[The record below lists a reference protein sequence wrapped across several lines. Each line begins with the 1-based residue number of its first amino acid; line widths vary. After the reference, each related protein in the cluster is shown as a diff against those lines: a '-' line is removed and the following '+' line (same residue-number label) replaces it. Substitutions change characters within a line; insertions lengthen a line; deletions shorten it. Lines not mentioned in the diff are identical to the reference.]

1 MNKRNKL
8 IRIATAGSVDN
19 GKSTLIGRLLYD
31 TKSLASDKIEA
42 IRKQSAARGY
52 DYLDF
57 SLATD
62 GLVAEREQG
71 ITIDVAHIY
80 FATPQSR
87 YIIADTPGHEEYT
100 RNMVTGASTSDVALI
115 LVDARKGITEQTIRH
130 FYISH
135 LLRMQ
140 KILIVVNKM
149 DLVDYSQDVFDTICY
164 DFKSLLAKT
173 DYDPFRV
180 EYLPIS
186 ALYGENVISS
196 SLAMPWYEGSTM
208 LSWLDN
214 LQLEKD
220 YYRSARFQ
228 VQYVLR
234 PKTHQFH
241 DFRGLTGMLTGSNLR
256 KGDKVTVLPGGKQTV
271 ISSIH
276 FHDQEYLEA
285 EAGSSITLVLEDDLD
300 VSRGDMIVKSG
311 QLPQEDNSLKAT
323 LCQVNK
329 SSLKVGDRYILQA
342 GVKRLLA
349 KVEQVTGIHGMDFT
363 MNNDKSDVGLN
374 EIADVVLRLNKPVQY
389 DPYEI
394 NAAHGSFILIDESN
408 KNTVSVGFIR

>member
-8 IRIATAGSVDN
+8 LRIATAGSVDN

-42 IRKQSAARGY
+42 IERQSSARGY

-80 FATPQSR
+80 FSTKESR

-115 LVDARKGITEQTIRH
+115 LVDARKGINEQTIRH

-135 LLRMQ
+135 LLCMQ
-140 KILIVVNKM
+140 KVLIVINKM
-149 DLVDYSQDVFDTICY
+149 DLVDYSEDVYKAVCK
-164 DFKSLLAKT
+164 DFKGLLAKS
-173 DYDPFRV
+173 DYDSSRV

-186 ALYGENVISS
+186 ALYGENVTSS
-196 SLAMPWYEGSTM
+196 SDAMPWYKGSTM
-208 LSWLDN
+208 LSWLDS
-214 LQLEKD
+214 LELEKN
-220 YYRSARFQ
+220 YYQNARFQ
-228 VQYVLR
+228 VQYVIR
-234 PKTHQFH
+234 PKTHEYH
-241 DFRGLTGMLTGSNLR
+241 DFRGLSGMLTGGSLR
-256 KGDKVTVLPGGKQTV
+256 KGDKITVLPGGKDS
-271 ISSIH
+271 IIRNIH
-276 FHDQEYLEA
+276 FHDQEFLEA
-285 EAGSSITLVLEDDLD
+285 QAGTSITLVLEDDLD

-311 QLPQEDNSLKAT
+311 ELPDEDNILKAT
-323 LCQVNK
+323 LCQVNN
-329 SSLKVGDRYILQA
+329 STLKAGDRYILQA

-349 KVEQVTGIHGMDFT
+349 RVEEITGIHGMDFT
-363 MNNDKSDVGLN
+363 VSTDKQKVSMN
-374 EIADVVLRLNKPVQY
+374 EIADVILRLNKPVQF
-389 DPYEI
+389 DPYKI
-394 NAAHGSFILIDESN
+394 NPAHGSFILIDGGN
-408 KNTVSVGFIR
+408 QNTVSVGFIR

>member
-1 MNKRNKL
+1 MNRKNKL

-42 IRKQSAARGY
+42 IKKQSAAKGY
-52 DYLDF
+52 EYLDF

-80 FATPQSR
+80 FATPRSR
-87 YIIADTPGHEEYT
+87 YIIADTPGHAEYT

-130 FYISH
+130 FYIIH
-135 LLRMQ
+135 LLSMQ
-140 KILIVVNKM
+140 KILIFINKM
-149 DLVDYSQDVFDTICY
+149 DLVGYSEEVFDAIGN
-164 DFKSLLAKT
+164 DFKTLLAKT
-173 DYDPFRV
+173 DYEPSRV

-186 ALYGENVISS
+186 ALYGENVITSS
-196 SLAMPWYEGSTM
+196 QAMPWYVGSTM

-214 LQLEKD
+214 LEIEKD
-220 YYRSARFQ
+220 YNHSARFQ

-234 PKTHQFH
+234 PKTHEYH
-241 DFRGLTGMLTGSNLR
+241 DFRGLTGMLTGSSLSQ
-256 KGDKVTVLPGGKQTV
+256 GDKVTVLPGGKVTT

-276 FHDQEYLEA
+276 FHDQEYLKA

-300 VSRGDMIVKSG
+300 VSRGDMIVKYG
-311 QLPQEDNSLKAT
+311 QLPYEDNTLKAT

-329 SSLKVGDRYILQA
+329 SSLRKGDRYIFQA
-342 GVKRLLA
+342 GVKGLLA
-349 KVEQVTGIHGMDFT
+349 KVEQVTGIHNMDLSMGT
-363 MNNDKSDVGLN
+363 DKAEVGLN
-374 EIADVVLRLNKPVQY
+374 EIADVVLKLNKPLQY

-394 NAAHGSFILIDESN
+394 NAAHGSFILIDEGN